1 MFIQAAINFFES
13 SGHRR
18 VKVEKGN
25 QRSVTESIVGALLSS
40 FHLYIYTAKPCV
52 GPSSHFH
59 ANRPLVAQCQAFKH
73 ISGMKRFFFLKKVFA
88 VWRRL
93 KFCRITSKSAQ

>member
-73 ISGMKRFFFLKKVFA
+73 ISGMKRFFFIKKCLRFGEGLNFVE
-88 VWRRL
+88 
-93 KFCRITSKSAQ
+93 